1 MHEKISFYRQLGF
14 TSGTATVESYFGPVP
29 GEFAMDNVFCS
40 PSDNIIQNCEHSDE
54 NEENCSGS
62 EGAGVICNQG
72 DSTQGGGEAG
82 NNASGNKMTASFP
95 LTI

>member
-14 TSGTATVESYFGPVP
+14 TSGTATVESYFGSVP
-29 GEFAMDNVFCS
+29 GEFAMDNVYCS
-40 PSDNIIQNCEHSDE
+40 PSDNIIQNCDHSDE
-54 NEENCSGS
+54 NEEDCWGS

-82 NNASGNKMTASFP
+82 NTAVV
-95 LTI
+95 TE